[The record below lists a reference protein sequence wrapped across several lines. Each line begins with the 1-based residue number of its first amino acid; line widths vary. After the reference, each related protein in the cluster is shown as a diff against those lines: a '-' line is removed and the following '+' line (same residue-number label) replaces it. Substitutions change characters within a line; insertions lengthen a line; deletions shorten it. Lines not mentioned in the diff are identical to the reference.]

1 MMPPVPY
8 NAHLGTDPKR
18 ALWGSTWRYQE
29 RREPTWRYGLAPDTI
44 GEMTQIAP
52 ADRTVFRTCPL
63 CEATCGL
70 QIEVRNGA
78 VNRIRGDQD
87 DVFSSGFICPKGST
101 LKQLHEDPDRLR
113 KPLVRRGVD
122 HDGAPVF
129 EEVEWDEAFRVV
141 EEKLTSV
148 RERHGAEAVGVYLGN
163 PNAHLLGAVTH
174 TRPFLKAVGSRS
186 RFSAST
192 VDQMPRHV
200 ASGYLYGSGAS
211 VPVPDMD
218 RTDLFVLLGANPF
231 ASNGSMCTAPGFP
244 DRIDAVRKRG
254 GRVVV
259 IDPRRT
265 RTAEAADLHLSIRP
279 GTDAALLGAVVHH
292 LIGTDQVS
300 MGKIAALV
308 DGRSKL
314 SAAVENFTPE
324 WAAGVTGIDAG
335 QIRELAD
342 EIGAAKSAAVYGRIG
357 TTTVE
362 FGTLAT
368 WLLDVIAIL
377 TGNLDEPGGMM
388 FPRPAT
394 ERVRPPRPGR
404 QFRVGRWASRVSGR
418 PEVQGELPAA
428 DMPDEMLVPGDGQLR
443 MMFTCAGNPVLSC
456 PDGDRMDEAF
466 ASLDAMVSVDIY
478 LNETTRHADVILP
491 PPSALEKS
499 HYDINFYGLSIRNIS
514 NFSTPVFDR
523 DLMTEEDIYAK
534 LTLIALGRGADADPE
549 IVHDQMVRELL
560 AAETAV
566 EGSPLAERDVGEM
579 LDQLAQGSGS
589 VRVVDAML
597 RTGPYGDQFGANA
610 NGLSV
615 AKLQENPHGIDL
627 GPLEPRL
634 PDLLNTVDD
643 RIDLFSGP
651 FLAELARLDARAT
664 EWAMDGRLRL
674 VGRRH
679 LRSNNSWMHN
689 LEVLVRGKA
698 RCTLQINPMDAA
710 ELGIADGIDAVVRSR
725 VGQVV
730 APVEVT
736 ESVMPGV
743 VSLPHGWGHDMAGV
757 KMDVAQRHAG
767 VNSNVL
773 TDPAVVDPL
782 SGTAA
787 LNAIPVEV
795 VPA

>member
-1 MMPPVPY
+1 MGGMTEP
-8 NAHLGTDPKR
+8 
-18 ALWGSTWRYQE
+18 ST
-29 RREPTWRYGLAPDTI
+29 T
-44 GEMTQIAP
+44 
-52 ADRTVFRTCPL
+52 DRTVFRTCPL

-70 QIEVRNGA
+70 QIEIRDGA
-78 VNRIRGDQD
+78 VKRIRGDRD

-113 KPLVRRGVD
+113 KPLVRRGFD
-122 HDGAPVF
+122 DDGAPVF
-129 EEVEWDEAFRVV
+129 EEVDWDEAFRVV
-141 EEKLTSV
+141 DEKLAAV
-148 RERHGAEAVGVYLGN
+148 REQHGVESVGVFLGN
-163 PNAHLLGAVTH
+163 PNVHILGASTH
-174 TRPFLKAVGSRS
+174 TRGFLKALGSRS

-211 VPVPDMD
+211 MPVPDMD

-231 ASNGSMCTAPGFP
+231 ASNGSICTAPGFP
-244 DRIDAVRKRG
+244 DRIDAVRERG
-254 GRVVV
+254 GRVIV

-265 RTAEAADLHLSIRP
+265 RTADAADLYLPIRP
-279 GTDAALLGAVVHH
+279 GTDAALLAAVVHH

-300 MGKIAALV
+300 MGRVAAQV
-308 DGRSKL
+308 DGSETL
-314 SAAVENFTPE
+314 ADAVEHFSPE
-324 WAAGVTGIDAG
+324 WAAEVTGIEAD
-335 QIRELAD
+335 QIRALAD
-342 EIGAAKSAAVYGRIG
+342 EIAAADSAAVYGRIG

-362 FGTLAT
+362 FGTLTT
-368 WLLDVIAIL
+368 WLLDVVAIL

-388 FPRPAT
+388 FPRAAT

-404 QFRVGRWASRVSGR
+404 QYRVGRWASRVRGR

-428 DMPDEMLVPGDGQLR
+428 DMPDEMLEPGEGRLR

-499 HYDINFYGLSIRNIS
+499 HYDISFYGLSIRNIS
-514 NFSTPVFDR
+514 NYSDPVFASDA
-523 DLMTEEDIYAK
+523 MTEEDIYAK
-534 LTLIALGRGADADPE
+534 LTIIALGMGADADPAL
-549 IVHDQMVRELL
+549 VHDQMLRELL
-560 AAETAV
+560 GAEVAV
-566 EGSPLAERDVGEM
+566 DGSPTADRRVEDLI
-579 LDQLAQGSGS
+579 DQLADGSGS

-597 RTGPYGDQFGANA
+597 RTGPYGDQFGANPD
-610 NGLSV
+610 GLSV
-615 AKLQENPHGIDL
+615 EKLRENPHGIDL
-627 GPLEPRL
+627 GALVPRV
-634 PDLLNTVDD
+634 PAILNTVED
-643 RIDLFSGP
+643 RIDLFAGP
-651 FLAELARLDARAT
+651 FIEELARLDARAT

-689 LEVLVRGKA
+689 LEVLVKGKA
-698 RCTLQINPMDAA
+698 RCTLQVNPSDAA
-710 ELGIADGIDAVVRSR
+710 ELGITDGVDAVVRSR

-736 ESVMPGV
+736 ESVMAGV
-743 VSLPHGWGHDMAGV
+743 VSLPHGWGHDLAGA
-757 KMDVAQRHAG
+757 KMGVARRHAG
-767 VNSNVL
+767 VNSNIL
-773 TDPAVVDPL
+773 TDPNLIDPL

-787 LNAIPVEV
+787 LNAIPVEI